1 MVFDPTAF
9 KTSKIWNELSLK
21 PNNLIRRMPMIIL
34 IGMGIDNNENGMT
47 TIKTIG
53 YDTEDSNDIH
63 SEKEE
68 DAAWAETE
76 KDAAD
81 GFE

>member
-1 MVFDPTAF
+1 
-9 KTSKIWNELSLK
+9 
-21 PNNLIRRMPMIIL
+21 MPMIIL